1 MPYARYPTS
10 FTQSLC
16 ISVYKCSFLFVHLH
30 CFEYY
35 AISCVSLI
43 PGRPYIPWPLFCFKY
58 HLKDNLQEFG
68 ERKQNFPDT
77 LFVIPE
83 LSGSAIHV
91 WSLASGNS
99 GVFLAPTKSAIM
111 WPMWS
116 LQTCVKPTGPHG
128 DQREPARLSAQDPH
142 SDDRLTPLSRPGHK
156 TRWICRHPWSLHTTH
171 SVR

>member
-1 MPYARYPTS
+1 MYFIWKYRKIEPYARYPTS
-10 FTQSLC
+10 FVRSLC
-16 ISVYKCSFLFVHLH
+16 ISIHKCSFLFVHLH

-35 AISCVSLI
+35 VILCVSLI

-58 HLKDNLQEFG
+58 HFKDSLQEFW

-77 LFVIPE
+77 LFAIPE

-99 GVFLAPTKSAIM
+99 GVFLAPIKSTVM

-116 LQTCVKPTGPHG
+116 LQSLREASRATWRPKGTSQSQCTGPALG
-128 DQREPARLSAQDPH
+128 WQDDATVKARS
-142 SDDRLTPLSRPGHK
+142 
-156 TRWICRHPWSLHTTH
+156 
-171 SVR
+171 